1 MSFESQEINPEA
13 DNYKEFFNRIK
24 NTNILPSPDSQKE
37 IGQKEL
43 QEVLNTIF
51 KEYGEQA
58 VKINDGKIFTTLSGG
73 LDSTIALA
81 FLRKGFPD
89 TPIETFTMGGDE
101 SHPDLQN
108 ARLAAK
114 KFNSTHHEFIPNPDE
129 IQGALDEFKKA
140 FPDVDIMRHHGS
152 VDVFMLYQYM
162 KEAHSQTVI
171 VHDGIDELMGGYWG
185 HRKEIEPAKK
195 AEAFISFWQKLVPGH
210 LEPLTKTA
218 NHFNIKL
225 LFPYLDSRIIS
236 TISQIPLD
244 ERTTKALSKIPLR
257 NIAQKIGVPQEII
270 DRPKRGQVGMLD
282 REGQKSG

>member
-1 MSFESQEINPEA
+1 MSFENPEA
-13 DNYKEFFNRIK
+13 NNYQEFFERVK
-24 NTNILPSPDSQKE
+24 NTDILPSPDNQKE
-37 IGQKEL
+37 TEQKEL
-43 QEVLNTIF
+43 QEVLSTVF

-58 VKINDGKIFTTLSGG
+58 IKINDGRIFTTLSGG

-81 FLRKGFPD
+81 FLRKNFPGA
-89 TPIETFTMGGDE
+89 TIETFTMGGDE
-101 SHPDLQN
+101 NHPDLQH

-114 KFNSTHHEFIPNPDE
+114 KFNSTHHEFIPSPDE

-152 VDVFMLYQYM
+152 LDVFMLYQYLE
-162 KEAHSQTVI
+162 KSRPRTVI

-185 HRKEIEPAKK
+185 HRKEIEPIKK
-195 AEAFISFWQKLVPGH
+195 AEAFTNFWQRLVPDH
-210 LEPLTKTA
+210 LEPLARTA

-236 TISQIPLD
+236 AISQIPLD

-257 NIAQKIGVPQEII
+257 NIAQELGVPQEII

-282 REGQKSG
+282 REGRKSG